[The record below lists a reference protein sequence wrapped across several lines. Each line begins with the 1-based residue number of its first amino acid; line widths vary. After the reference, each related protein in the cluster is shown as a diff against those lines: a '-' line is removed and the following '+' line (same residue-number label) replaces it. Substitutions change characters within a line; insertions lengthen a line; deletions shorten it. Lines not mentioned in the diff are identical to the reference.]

1 MTLPLFFQHLANGIS
16 LGSLYALIAIG
27 YTMVYGI
34 LRLINFA
41 HGDIVMVA
49 AYFAFYGVGIFALP
63 WWLSFP
69 IAILLTAIFGIF
81 IERTAYRPLRN
92 VPRIQLFT
100 SAVAV
105 SFLLENLGI
114 VIFGGRP
121 EAFQRPTFMDQTLNI
136 GGAKVVTY
144 TFVIIGVALI
154 LFAALLYTVKYTRVG
169 VAMRALSKDIET
181 TGLMGVNTDRIIS
194 LAFAIGSGLAAV
206 GGILQAIK
214 FPQIN
219 PLMGVMPGLKAFIA
233 AVLGGIGNI
242 TGAMIGGF
250 LLGIAEILIVA
261 FFPTLAGYRD
271 AFSFGILILL
281 LLFRPTGIMGEVE
294 PEKV

>member
-41 HGDIVMVA
+41 HGDVVMLGAYIAFYMVA
-49 AYFAFYGVGIFALP
+49 IFRLP
-63 WWLSFP
+63 WWISFP
-69 IAILLTAIFGIF
+69 AAILVTAGMGIV
-81 IERTAYRPLRN
+81 IERAAYKPLREF
-92 VPRIQLFT
+92 PRINLFT

-105 SFLLENLGI
+105 SFLIENLGI

-121 EAFQRPTFMDQTLNI
+121 KAFERPAFMDITIRIGEVTIVSYTL
-136 GGAKVVTY
+136 
-144 TFVIIGVALI
+144 VIILTALV
-154 LFAALLYTVKYTRVG
+154 LFGGLLVLVNYTKTG
-169 VAMRALSKDIET
+169 KAMRALSKDIET
-181 TGLMGVNTDRIIS
+181 TGLMGVDTNRIIS
-194 LAFAIGSGLAAV
+194 IAFAVGSALAAA
-206 GGILQAIK
+206 GGILTAIK

-242 TGAMIGGF
+242 PGAMIGGF
-250 LLGIAEILIVA
+250 VLGISEILIVA
-261 FFPTLAGYRD
+261 FLPDLAGYRD
-271 AFSFGILILL
+271 AFAYSILILL
-281 LLFRPTGIMGEVE
+281 LLFRPTGIMGEAQA
-294 PEKV
+294 EKV

>member
-41 HGDIVMVA
+41 HGDVVMLG
-49 AYFAFYGVGIFALP
+49 AYMAFYMIAIFRLP
-63 WWLSFP
+63 WWVSFP
-69 IAILLTAIFGIF
+69 VAIVITAGMGVV
-81 IERTAYRPLRN
+81 IERAAYKPIREF
-92 VPRIQLFT
+92 PRINLFT

-105 SFLLENLGI
+105 SFLIENLGI

-121 EAFQRPTFMDQTLNI
+121 KAFERPAFMDITIRIGKVTIVSYTL
-136 GGAKVVTY
+136 
-144 TFVIIGVALI
+144 VIILTALV
-154 LFAALLYTVKYTRVG
+154 LFGGLLVLVNYTKTG
-169 VAMRALSKDIET
+169 KAMRALSKDIET
-181 TGLMGVNTDRIIS
+181 TGLMGVDTNRIIS
-194 LAFAIGSGLAAV
+194 IAFAVGSALAAA
-206 GGILQAIK
+206 GGILTAIK

-242 TGAMIGGF
+242 PGAMIGGF
-250 LLGIAEILIVA
+250 ILGVSEIMIVA
-261 FFPTLAGYRD
+261 FLPDLAGYRD
-271 AFSFGILILL
+271 AFAYSILILL
-281 LLFRPTGIMGEVE
+281 LLFRPTGIMGEVQA
-294 PEKV
+294 EKV